1 MQSNVALE
9 NDVCPHLL
17 ACVPTSLLCGIL
29 RPSLTL
35 RVVTGVADY
44 SPPAIQRGMSS
55 QPSANFFGDCSAA
68 ISS

>member
-1 MQSNVALE
+1 MQPEVALE
-9 NDVCPHLL
+9 NDVCPHLV
-17 ACVPTSLLCGIL
+17 VPTSLLCGIL

-35 RVVTGVADY
+35 RVVTGVAGY